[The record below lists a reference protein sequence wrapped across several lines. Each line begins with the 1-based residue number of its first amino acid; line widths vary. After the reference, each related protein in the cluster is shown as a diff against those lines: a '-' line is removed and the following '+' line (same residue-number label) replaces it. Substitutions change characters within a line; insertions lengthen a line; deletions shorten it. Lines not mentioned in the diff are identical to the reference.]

1 MIFQECVISD
11 CGEIPEGEDDG
22 FVVDDGTG
30 DKYADFPSD
39 SGIDFL
45 SVSDGWTYLGLCL
58 SSRILGCRAAESQL
72 QKQSNTDS
80 QLLNSANYWLTNHC
94 TH

>member
-30 DKYADFPSD
+30 DKYTDFPSD

-45 SVSDGWTYLGLCL
+45 SVSDG
-58 SSRILGCRAAESQL
+58 
-72 QKQSNTDS
+72 
-80 QLLNSANYWLTNHC
+80 
-94 TH
+94 

>member
-1 MIFQECVISD
+1 MQNAPSYNLSLRSLFCLLLSGHLGQVLLYLMIFQECVISD

-45 SVSDGWTYLGLCL
+45 SVSDG
-58 SSRILGCRAAESQL
+58 
-72 QKQSNTDS
+72 
-80 QLLNSANYWLTNHC
+80 
-94 TH
+94 

>member
-1 MIFQECVISD
+1 MLSGNPAINVVSFQECAIRD

-30 DKYADFPSD
+30 DKYAEFPTD

-45 SVSDGWTYLGLCL
+45 SVSSKDMYVLCSL
-58 SSRILGCRAAESQL
+58 VTQV
-72 QKQSNTDS
+72 
-80 QLLNSANYWLTNHC
+80 
-94 TH
+94 

>member
-1 MIFQECVISD
+1 MGSILKFTKPSLSYRLLLRSLLCIFLSGRLLIKTGFTVLDEFQECVISD

-45 SVSDGWTYLGLCL
+45 SVSDG
-58 SSRILGCRAAESQL
+58 
-72 QKQSNTDS
+72 
-80 QLLNSANYWLTNHC
+80 
-94 TH
+94 